1 MIVEFSI
8 YVREKI
14 GAREGRTLDECRDPW
29 INPRRP
35 IVRRGRGRGRDSET
49 VTCRLNVTQD
59 SRLFHSLP
67 EERSSSLSLSR
78 LFLPRGTTRG
88 KKWFAMSFAR
98 FRLVSLSRVTER
110 ERKEFEEREREREE
124 CPNLFSPLVERARRP
139 MSLGGAEGSPT
150 LN

>member
-1 MIVEFSI
+1 
-8 YVREKI
+8 
-14 GAREGRTLDECRDPW
+14 
-29 INPRRP
+29 
-35 IVRRGRGRGRDSET
+35 
-49 VTCRLNVTQD
+49 
-59 SRLFHSLP
+59 
-67 EERSSSLSLSR
+67 
-78 LFLPRGTTRG
+78 
-88 KKWFAMSFAR
+88 MSFAR

>member
-67 EERSSSLSLSR
+67 EERSFSLSLSFSR

-98 FRLVSLSRVTER
+98 FRLVSLSRER
-110 ERKEFEEREREREE
+110 EKNLKREREREE